1 MADSDNSFSPVSNN
15 KTTKVVVATT
25 VMLSFISFW
34 RAAAIVLSDLGSSA
48 FYAGGIAEQAIGKAA
63 PWFILGVMLF
73 ASCVRAVYVESC
85 TLFTRGGVYRVVKE
99 AVGGTFAKISV
110 SALMFDYI
118 LTGPIS
124 AVSAGQYIIGLLTQT
139 SEYLHHPWH
148 PDKATGNLISAGIAL
163 AVVVYFWWRNTKG
176 IHESSD
182 DALKIMYIASA
193 MIVIM
198 ILWSSLTIITHREAQ
213 RLPPLPD
220 KSSLSF
226 NHDSLGWIDDL
237 LPGSFVSSKGKPV
250 DTQITTPTPVENN
263 SDRYQ
268 LYPEAGT
275 LLGLIGILIAFGH
288 SVLAMSGEETLAQVN
303 RELEHPKH
311 KNLIRAAIVIFVYSM
326 LFTSLVSFFA
336 YALIPDN
343 VRPQYFDNLISG
355 IAMHLSGP
363 HILKLLFQAFI
374 VIVGFLMLS
383 GAANT
388 SIIGSNAVMN
398 RISED
403 GVLTDWFRAPHKKY
417 GTTYRIINLIALMQI
432 FTVVASRGNIFILG
446 EAYAFGV
453 IWSFTFNSVAML
465 VLRFKNKSPRE
476 WRVPLNLRIGQLEL
490 PVGIGAVAMLLFTLA
505 CVNLITK
512 QVATISGLLMTGI
525 FFSTFLFSERVNEK
539 KRKLNKHEGLDHFRL
554 QPQEGV
560 SNQTVAVRPGNTL
573 CLVRDYTNLEHVR
586 HALEQ
591 TDTESRDLVIVTIH
605 MLRRQDMGAT
615 SLDERNVF
623 TDYEQLLFS
632 RVVSLAEKAGKHVD
646 LLVVPAADVFQAIAQ
661 TACQLYSAEIIMGQS
676 AVIPASQLALR
687 LGEVWEKLSHK
698 PKHQVRLRIFE
709 SSGQFQDFL
718 LGAHAPALTE
728 EEILQIHQLWLDVKM
743 EMRGEVLHHK
753 DIVTISL
760 FTLEKML
767 KSDERDRLIEEIRK
781 FTAAHAGENQRS

>member
-1 MADSDNSFSPVSNN
+1 MAEPASSSTASSGDR
-15 KTTKVVVATT
+15 TARVVVATT

-48 FYAGGIAEQAIGKAA
+48 FYAGGIAEQAVGKAA

-85 TLFTRGGVYRVVKE
+85 AMFTRGGVYRVVKE
-99 AVGGTFAKISV
+99 AMGGTLAKISV

-124 AVSAGQYIIGLLTQT
+124 AVSAGQYIIGLIAQI
-139 SEYLHHPWH
+139 SDYLNHPWH
-148 PDKATGNLISAGIAL
+148 PDKAAANHMAAGIAL
-163 AVVVYFWWRNTKG
+163 AVVLYFWWRNTKG
-176 IHESSD
+176 IHESSN

-193 MIVIM
+193 MVVIM
-198 ILWSSLTIITHREAQ
+198 IVWSSVTILIRPETQ
-213 RLPPLPD
+213 RLPPFPS
-220 KSSLSF
+220 KNSLSF
-226 NHDSLGWIDDL
+226 NHDSLGWVDDI
-237 LPGSFVSSKGKPV
+237 LPGSFVSTNNQPI
-250 DTQITTPTPVENN
+250 DHQIHLPSDVENEAN
-263 SDRYQ
+263 RYH
-268 LYPEAGT
+268 LIPEAGT

-311 KNLIRAAIVIFVYSM
+311 KNLIKAAIVIFAYSM

-343 VRPQYFDNLISG
+343 VRPHYFDNLISG
-355 IAMHLSGP
+355 IAMNLSGP
-363 HILKLLFQAFI
+363 HLLKLFFQGFI

-417 GTTYRIINLIALMQI
+417 GTTYRIINLIALLQI
-432 FTVVASRGNIFILG
+432 STIVASRGNLFVLG

-453 IWSFTFNSVAML
+453 IWSFTFNSLAML

-476 WRVPLNLRIGQLEL
+476 WRVPLNLKLGRMEFPL
-490 PVGIGAVAMLLFTLA
+490 GIGGVAAFLFTLA
-505 CVNLITK
+505 TVNLITK
-512 QVATISGLLMTGI
+512 QVATISGILMTGI
-525 FFSTFLFSERVNEK
+525 FFTTFLISERSNEK
-539 KRKLNKHEGLDHFRL
+539 RRKLAKHELLDHFRL

-560 SNQTVAVRPGNTL
+560 SNQTVHVRPGNTL
-573 CLVRDYTNLEHVR
+573 CLVRDYTSLEHIR
-586 HALEQ
+586 KILEE
-591 TDTESRDLVIVTIH
+591 TDTEKTDLVVVTIH
-605 MLRRQDMGAT
+605 MLRRQEVMT
-615 SLDERNVF
+615 TNLDERTVF

-632 RVVSLAEKAGKHVD
+632 RVVALAEKDGKPVN

-661 TACQLYSAEIIMGQS
+661 TASQLYSSQIIMGHS
-676 AVIPASQLALR
+676 AVIPPAQLALR
-687 LGEVWEKLSHK
+687 LGEVWENLSHK
-698 PKHQVRLRIFE
+698 PSHQVQLRIYE
-709 SSGQFQDFL
+709 PPEQFRDFL
-718 LGAHAPALTE
+718 LGAHAPQLSE
-728 EEILQIHQLWLDVKM
+728 EEINQIHRLWLEIKT
-743 EMRGEVLHHK
+743 ELGGEVLHHK
-753 DIVTISL
+753 DVVTISL
-760 FTLEKML
+760 DCMDKLL
-767 KSDERDRLIEEIRK
+767 KGEDRNRLLNEIRQ
-781 FTAAHAGENQRS
+781 FTSALSKGERRN